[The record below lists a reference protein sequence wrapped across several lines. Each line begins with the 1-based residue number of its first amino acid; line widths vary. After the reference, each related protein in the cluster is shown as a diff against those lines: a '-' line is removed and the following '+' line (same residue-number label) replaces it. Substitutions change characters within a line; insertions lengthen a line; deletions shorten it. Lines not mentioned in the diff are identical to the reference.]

1 MSTTVTGPG
10 TMGFRWKVSS
20 RLTTHVLAVLIDG
33 VVQPGGIS
41 GTTMT
46 NWAQVSLAIP
56 AGSHTVTWR
65 YIKGTGSGQGLDRGW
80 VDQVTYTG
88 FPPESPT
95 YAAWNESQFTLAER
109 ADPLVSGP
117 DADPDADGIANVLE
131 AALGL
136 APKSASPP
144 GEALKVTELTTA
156 GGNRVIRLECKV
168 AGQAVSNLV
177 LRLESVADLSS
188 GTWEVLAS
196 KSGTGSWASQPTATT
211 SEADTGAAREA
222 VEFEQTLPAHDS
234 ARRFY
239 RLAAEL
245 VP

>member
-1 MSTTVTGPG
+1 MPG
-10 TMGFRWKVSS
+10 

-46 NWAQVSLAIP
+46 NWAEVSLAIP

-65 YIKGTGSGQGLDRGW
+65 YIKGTGSAQGLDRGW

-88 FPPESPT
+88 FPTDVPS
-95 YAAWNESQFTLAER
+95 YAAWNASQFTLAEQ
-109 ADPLVSGP
+109 ADPLISGP
-117 DADPDADGIANVLE
+117 DADPDADGFANVLE

-136 APKSASPP
+136 APKSADPAE
-144 GEALKVTELTTA
+144 EALKVTELTTA
-156 GGNRVIRLECKV
+156 GANRSIRLECKV
-168 AGQAVSNLV
+168 AGQAVSNIV

-188 GTWEVLAS
+188 GSWGTLAS
-196 KSGTGSWASQPTATT
+196 KSGTGSWASQPTTAA
-211 SEADTGAAREA
+211 SEADTGAPREA
-222 VEFEQTLPAHDS
+222 VVFEETLPAEGS
-234 ARRFY
+234 GKRFY
-239 RLAAEL
+239 RLAAEI